1 MNASMIPFNISLLVP
16 KKEDLNYI
24 IPITSMDTM
33 EPSSKNFAP
42 NGLFSTEIFGKVG
55 EEKRNRLFS
64 YIDLKITVFHPV
76 IFKALH
82 ELKHIYSGIILGREY
97 AIWNDEIK
105 DFEKSTFLEGQT
117 GFHFFAQHFEKIVF
131 AERKSAGREHN
142 IKLVEKYKKDCLVD
156 KLVVMPA
163 GLRDYE
169 FDENGQ
175 PTEGEINTKYRKML
189 SLSNL
194 VADPAAKAQPDAI
207 DGIRAQIQVTFN
219 EIYEYFTGLLEGKRK
234 LIQGKVVTR
243 KIFNTTRNV
252 ATSLSNTV
260 NTLDSPQLVDQ
271 NSTVVGLYQYLKS
284 IVPVAVHQLKIGFL
298 SKVFVGSNSP
308 AYLVN
313 KKTLKKEMVN
323 IDPSDYDRWM
333 TSEGLRLVITN
344 YGEEDL
350 RHTFLEVEDHY
361 LGLIYLGPDN
371 TFALFQDIDD
381 LPKERSRKDV
391 RPITFSELLYASVY
405 EHANEMTGLVT
416 RYPVTGYGSIYPCN
430 IYLKSTVKGQ
440 VREELTD
447 SFEKTGKKAIEFPI
461 YQERFVNSMSPSI
474 SHLKRLGLDYDGDT
488 VSLAILFTDDA
499 KAEIKA
505 KLNSAA
511 YYVGPSGKMNFSI
524 NSDVANYVVSSLTR
538 PY

>member
-1 MNASMIPFNISLLVP
+1 MNTAMLPFNITLLVP
-16 KKEDLNYI
+16 KEEDIKYI
-24 IPITSMDTM
+24 TPITSMDTM

-76 IFKALH
+76 VFKALH
-82 ELKHIYSGIILGREY
+82 ELKHIYSGIILGRDY

-117 GFHFFAQHFEKIVF
+117 GFHFFLQHFNDIVF
-131 AERKSAGREHN
+131 PERKSTGREHN
-142 IKLVEKYKKDCLVD
+142 IMLVEKYKKNCLVD
-156 KLVVMPA
+156 KLVIMPA

-175 PTEGEINTKYRKML
+175 PSEGEINTKYRKML

-194 VADPAAKAQPDAI
+194 VADPAAKAKPETI
-207 DGIRAQIQVTFN
+207 DSIRAQIQVTFN
-219 EIYEYFTGLLEGKRK
+219 EIYDYFTSLLEGKRK

-252 ATSLSNTV
+252 ITSLNNTV
-260 NTLDSPQLVDQ
+260 DSLDSPQIVDQ
-271 NSTVVGLYQYLKS
+271 NSTVVGLFQYLKS
-284 IVPVAVHQLKIGFL
+284 TLPVSVHQLKTGFL

-313 KKTLKKEMVN
+313 KKTLKKEMVD

-333 TSEGLRLVITN
+333 TSEGLRLVIN
-344 YGEEDL
+344 NFGEEDL
-350 RHTFLEVEDHY
+350 RHIFLEVEDHY
-361 LGLIYLGPDN
+361 LGLLYLGPDA

-391 RPITFSELLYASVY
+391 RPVTFAELLYASIY
-405 EHANEMTGLVT
+405 EHANEMPGLVT
-416 RYPVTGYGSIYPCN
+416 RYPVTGYGSIYPCLT
-430 IYLKSTVKGQ
+430 YLKTTVKGL
-440 VREELTD
+440 VLEELTD
-447 SFEKTGKKAIEFPI
+447 TFEKTGKKAIEFPI
-461 YQERFVNSMSPSI
+461 HGERFVNSMSPSI
-474 SHLKRLGLDYDGDT
+474 SHIKRLGADYDGDLC
-488 VSLAILFTDDA
+488 SYAALFTDDA
-499 KAEIKA
+499 KTELKT

-511 YYVGPSGKMNFSI
+511 YYVSPTGRLNFSI
-524 NSDVANYVVSSLTR
+524 ETDIAAYVVKSLTR
-538 PY
+538 P